1 MSVVQDALRQR
12 CLSSPKDIN
21 QRDQNVKTR
30 GYRKC
35 NCVADSRVF
44 HSAPQEKAKF
54 SSILGKQEQQGDQ
67 EGKDRNYRKTFSFT
81 KKFQ

>member
-1 MSVVQDALRQR
+1 MSVVQDALRQK
-12 CLSSPKDIN
+12 CLSSPKGIN
-21 QRDQNVKTR
+21 QRGQNVTR

-54 SSILGKQEQQGDQ
+54 TSILGKQEQQGYQ

-81 KKFQ
+81 TID

>member
-1 MSVVQDALRQR
+1 MQDALRQR
-12 CLSSPKDIN
+12 FLSSPKDIN

-44 HSAPQEKAKF
+44 DSAPQEKAKF
-54 SSILGKQEQQGDQ
+54 TSILGKQEQRGDR
-67 EGKDRNYRKTFSFT
+67 EGKDRNYKKTFSFT